1 MNLRPN
7 LGIRTKL
14 RRLRQSPVACIK
26 LFLGGTI
33 LFALGFGTLV
43 WAAQG
48 LPGSLRQELIALA
61 GIITGGIGF
70 FCVIVAQLHLI
81 LYRFNE
87 LAKK

>member
-1 MNLRPN
+1 MSSRL
-7 LGIRTKL
+7 LQVITTKL

-26 LFLGGTI
+26 LFLGGAI

-43 WAAQG
+43 WAGQT

-70 FCVIVAQLHLI
+70 CCVILAQFHLI
-81 LYRFNE
+81 LYRFNQ
-87 LAKK
+87 LSKK